1 MVEKWR
7 IYGGTWMVVTNVV
20 GEWEFK
26 VKVVGQ
32 VRCGRND
39 EGFVGGI

>member
-1 MVEKWR
+1 
-7 IYGGTWMVVTNVV
+7 MVVTNVV